1 MQTGQTFE
9 LGCAPKLVG
18 HPQKILVRVA
28 NWTWTSSPMT
38 GSYLAI
44 TSAGATLVT
53 LADIVTL
60 L

>member
-1 MQTGQTFE
+1 
-9 LGCAPKLVG
+9 VG